1 MKKHTLILTVIA
13 AASLGGASAYAQ
25 STPSPSPSGS
35 PIMNWDCVQQ
45 SQNTELYGFC
55 GKKDSILEKVA
66 GLPTEIVKRR
76 VFVQIT
82 QGSSGG
88 EVKLFERK
96 ENNKFTVTR
105 WKREDTF
112 KLLPKIDTTVFK
124 NKGLHCVGQQVIAE
138 LQQDLKK
145 PAEVKQDVDVPSPEA
160 AFKES
165 VQSTDGESVK
175 TTVWILC

>member
-1 MKKHTLILTVIA
+1 MKNHTLLLTVIVA
-13 AASLGGASAYAQ
+13 AFLGGASVHAQ
-25 STPSPSPSGS
+25 SPSPSPSGS
-35 PIMNWDCVQQ
+35 PIIKWDCAAS

-76 VFVQIT
+76 VFIQIT

-112 KLLPKIDTTVFK
+112 KLLPKIDTAVFK
-124 NKGLHCVGQQVIAE
+124 NKGLHCVGERVVAE
-138 LQQDLKK
+138 LQDDLKK
-145 PAEVKQDVDVPSPEA
+145 PTEVQQDVDVPSPEA

-165 VQSTDGESVK
+165 VQSTNGEPVR

>member
-1 MKKHTLILTVIA
+1 
-13 AASLGGASAYAQ
+13 
-25 STPSPSPSGS
+25 
-35 PIMNWDCVQQ
+35 MNWDCVR
-45 SQNTELYGFC
+45 T
-55 GKKDSILEKVA
+55 KVRILSFTASAAKRIQFSKRLPV
-66 GLPTEIVKRR
+66 LPTEIVKRR

-175 TTVWILC
+175 TTVWILLLGQLTINVSNGTSLFRT